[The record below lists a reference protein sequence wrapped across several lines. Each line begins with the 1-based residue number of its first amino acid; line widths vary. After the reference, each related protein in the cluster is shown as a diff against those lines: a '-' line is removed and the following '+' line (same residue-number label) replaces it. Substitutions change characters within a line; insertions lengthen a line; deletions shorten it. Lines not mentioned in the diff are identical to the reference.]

1 MPASLTSN
9 ELIAAPELA
18 LLAALDQLLDLV
30 NFTLV
35 AIYPRLASELS
46 LLHPS
51 DSQVALAEQ
60 IVQHGARLTRAIA
73 RYRAATLAALHCPD
87 TNDDLPF

>member
-1 MPASLTSN
+1 MPASLTSI

-30 NFTLV
+30 NLTLV

-46 LLHPS
+46 LLHPL
-51 DSQVALAEQ
+51 DSQVVLAEQ
-60 IVQHGARLTRAIA
+60 IVQHAARLAKAMA
-73 RYRAATLAALHCPD
+73 RYRAATLATLHRPD